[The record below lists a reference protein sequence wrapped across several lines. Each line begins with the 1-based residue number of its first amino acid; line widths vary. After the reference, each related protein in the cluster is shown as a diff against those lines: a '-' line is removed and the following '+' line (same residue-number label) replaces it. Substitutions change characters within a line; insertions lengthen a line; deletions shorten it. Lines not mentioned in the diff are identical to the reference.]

1 MSLWIELKRRNVFRI
16 AAAYVVIGWLMLQI
30 ADIVLGFTGAPDWVG
45 KALIALL
52 VLGFVPVLALAWV
65 FEVGP
70 HGIRVDDGSADR
82 SHGPQA
88 RRLDVITLGAV
99 VLVVLLMIG
108 QHLGP
113 ALTAPES
120 TTPSESDAVVETESH
135 GAAESP
141 PRSEQQPPPEPD
153 PWEPPPGSIAALPLT
168 NRSAIEENRYFVDGI
183 HDELLTELARNANLT
198 VISRTSVM
206 EYAETA
212 KNLREIGRE
221 LGVANILE
229 GAVQRSGDQVRITV
243 QLIDA
248 ATDAHIWADTYDRQ
262 LTPENLFAI
271 QTDIAT
277 EIAATLGR
285 QIAPASETTE
295 RDVPTT
301 STGAYDLFLQ
311 ARGQS
316 TNFDEALIRKRIFLY
331 GQALELDPEFAAA
344 MGELGR
350 EHINLYWFITRRNEE
365 RELGGEWI
373 DRALTLQADNPR
385 LRLAKAEYHYR
396 AHLDYDAAL
405 SQLDRAAGELSG
417 SAEAIALRAYIKRRQ
432 DKPFEALELLQE
444 AALLD
449 PRSVEIL
456 ASLAETYWLIG
467 NLESAE
473 RWHRRVEA
481 LPADQ
486 FDAFSLLLSSARFF
500 RLGEPPAKMSAA
512 SPEALAGQLTF
523 FAAEPFH
530 WFVFFRDYDLA
541 DRYLDALAA
550 ATLTDQFAWYS
561 AEILRARLAQAR
573 GNPEQARALA
583 ESDRARIESE
593 LQTYP
598 DDYRIQMAHARA
610 LALLGRTDDARAAIE
625 RAQAQPVPQRDA
637 MIASE
642 LAAQQLFILALIADS
657 EEVADAVE
665 AYLERDMRYWGFDG
679 LILDPAFDRHREH
692 PAFQALEVKY
702 SRTEQVK

>member
-1 MSLWIELKRRNVFRI
+1 VSLWTELKRRNVFRI
-16 AAAYVVIGWLMLQI
+16 AAAYVVIGWLMLQV
-30 ADIVLGFTGAPDWVG
+30 ADIVLGFTGAPDWFG
-45 KALIALL
+45 RALIALL

-70 HGIRVDDGSADR
+70 EGIRVDDGSTDR
-82 SHGPQA
+82 SAGPQA

-120 TTPSESDAVVETESH
+120 TTPSESDAVVETESQ
-135 GAAESP
+135 GAAEPP
-141 PRSEQQPPPEPD
+141 PRREQQPPPQPD
-153 PWEPPPGSIAALPLT
+153 PWAPPPGSIAALPLT
-168 NRSAIEENRYFVDGI
+168 NRSAVAENKYFVDGI

-206 EYAETA
+206 EYAETT

-229 GAVQRSGDQVRITV
+229 GAVQRAGDQVRITV

-248 ATDAHIWADTYDRQ
+248 ATDAHIWAETYDRR

-277 EIAATLGR
+277 EIAATLGK
-285 QIAPASETTE
+285 QIAPATETAE
-295 RDVPTT
+295 RDAPTT
-301 STGAYDLFLQ
+301 STEAYDLFLQ

-316 TNFDEALIRKRIFLY
+316 TNFDKALIRKRISLY

-350 EHINLYWFITRRNEE
+350 EHINLYWYVTRRNED

-373 DRALTLQADNPR
+373 DRALTLQAGNPR

-473 RWHRRVEA
+473 SWHRRVEA

-486 FDAFSLLLSSARFF
+486 FDAFSLPLSSARFF

-523 FAAEPFH
+523 FAAAPFH
-530 WFVFFRDYDLA
+530 WFVFFREYDLA
-541 DRYLDALAA
+541 DSYLGAWLE
-550 ATLTDQFAWYS
+550 ATKTDQFQWHS
-561 AEILRARLAQAR
+561 VEILRARLAQAR
-573 GNPEQARALA
+573 GNPERARALA
-583 ESDRARIESE
+583 ESARARIESE
-593 LQTYP
+593 LKAYP
-598 DDYRIQMAHARA
+598 DDYRIHMAHARA
-610 LALLGRTDDARAAIE
+610 FALLGRPDDARAAIE
-625 RAQAQPVPQRDA
+625 TALAQPVPRRDA
-637 MIASE
+637 LIAGE
-642 LAAQQLFILALIADS
+642 LAAQRFFILALIADS
-657 EEVADAVE
+657 EEVAQAVE
-665 AYLERDMRYWGFDG
+665 AYLQRDMRYWGFDG
-679 LILDPAFDRHREH
+679 LILDPAFDRHRDH
-692 PAFQALEVKY
+692 PAFRALEAKY
-702 SRTEQVK
+702 SHTEPEA

>member
-1 MSLWIELKRRNVFRI
+1 VSLWTELKRRNVFRI
-16 AAAYVVIGWLMLQI
+16 AAAYVVIGWLMLQV
-30 ADIVLGFTGAPDWVG
+30 ADIVLGFTGAPDWFG
-45 KALIALL
+45 RALIALL

-70 HGIRVDDGSADR
+70 EGIRVDDGSTDR
-82 SHGPQA
+82 SAGPQA

-120 TTPSESDAVVETESH
+120 TTPSESDAVVETESQ
-135 GAAESP
+135 GAAEPP
-141 PRSEQQPPPEPD
+141 PRREQQPPPQPD
-153 PWEPPPGSIAALPLT
+153 PWAPPPGSIAALPLT
-168 NRSAIEENRYFVDGI
+168 NRSAVAENKYFVDGI

-206 EYAETA
+206 EYAETT

-229 GAVQRSGDQVRITV
+229 GAVQRAGDQVRITV

-248 ATDAHIWADTYDRQ
+248 ATDAHIWAETYDRR

-277 EIAATLGR
+277 EIAATLGK
-285 QIAPASETTE
+285 QIAPATETAE
-295 RDVPTT
+295 RDAPTT
-301 STGAYDLFLQ
+301 STEAYDLFLQ

-316 TNFDEALIRKRIFLY
+316 TNFDKALIRKRISLY

-350 EHINLYWFITRRNEE
+350 EHINLYWYVTRRNED

-373 DRALTLQADNPR
+373 DRALTLQAGNPR